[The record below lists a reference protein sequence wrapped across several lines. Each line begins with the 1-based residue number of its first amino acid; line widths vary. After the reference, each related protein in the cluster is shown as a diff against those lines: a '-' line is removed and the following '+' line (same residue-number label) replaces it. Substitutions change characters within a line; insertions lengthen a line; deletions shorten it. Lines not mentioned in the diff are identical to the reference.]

1 MCVHVCVWGGGGRRM
16 SVRIYVHVC
25 VFIGCCLA
33 TKTLNLI
40 TQSGMGGGDNECG
53 MGCYGNIHQISFGLM
68 LYHLGQRREDM
79 TSRQRREDTS

>member
-1 MCVHVCVWGGGGRRM
+1 MCVCVWGGGGGGGGRRM

-53 MGCYGNIHQISFGLM
+53 SGL
-68 LYHLGQRREDM
+68 LW
-79 TSRQRREDTS
+79 

>member
-25 VFIGCCLA
+25 VFIGCCLE

-53 MGCYGNIHQISFGLM
+53 SGL
-68 LYHLGQRREDM
+68 LW
-79 TSRQRREDTS
+79 